1 MDASEFWEQDRY
13 LKKKTN
19 NNKKLQIRHQNPRM
33 RMTQKFQE
41 DLWEIQALQTQTA
54 RPEV

>member
-1 MDASEFWEQDRY
+1 MEASEFWEQDEVS
-13 LKKKTN
+13 KEE
-19 NNKKLQIRHQNPRM
+19 NKKLQIRHQNPRM

-54 RPEV
+54 KPEV